1 MEPVDK
7 LQWRDKS
14 EQLVLAVQASLAD
27 TKIQDAIE
35 REAVALKAE
44 GITFVPRG
52 GEELSEILRG
62 HPDLVDDFFGRG
74 WVEAFLGPE
83 AAKHSAHDLTERNL
97 LGRERRSAV
106 STMNEQTVADHWR
119 RAMEA
124 KEASKP
130 KPKPAQRRTFAH
142 IRDYRVAGR

>member
-1 MEPVDK
+1 MKSLGATPISLTISSVEDGSK
-7 LQWRDKS
+7 LFS
-14 EQLVLAVQASLAD
+14 
-27 TKIQDAIE
+27 
-35 REAVALKAE
+35 
-44 GITFVPRG
+44 
-52 GEELSEILRG
+52 
-62 HPDLVDDFFGRG
+62 GR
-74 WVEAFLGPE
+74 
-83 AAKHSAHDLTERNL
+83 KRRNNSAHDLTERNL

>member
-83 AAKHSAHDLTERNL
+83 AAKQLGARLDGAEFARARTQVRGFYDERANRCRPL
-97 LGRERRSAV
+97 A
-106 STMNEQTVADHWR
+106 A
-119 RAMEA
+119 
-124 KEASKP
+124 
-130 KPKPAQRRTFAH
+130 
-142 IRDYRVAGR
+142 RDGG